1 MRELVTLV
9 IEKLRQ
15 AAYVSQLRGQQQQEA
30 TVVIRRTERDE
41 TTQRWISLC
50 ESWRVDLSDEGAAVV
65 EKILPG

>member
-1 MRELVTLV
+1 MWKNQERERKEIL
-9 IEKLRQ
+9 ER
-15 AAYVSQLRGQQQQEA
+15 VSKKYHEQKQEA